1 MATKKGHEI
10 PTIDVVLVT
19 VGPIEEGGDEIALDT
34 ASNIQ
39 VSPQVETEDAI
50 KLIVKGRLI
59 AQKPAVNTMTGNA
72 ITLTD
77 NVFNPELVQILQ
89 GGVIKY
95 WADADQGSTSDTDM
109 GFGVASYTPP
119 VAGAMSEQKVFPLNA
134 YSAIYNAAGVITG
147 YEKITYPN
155 CQGVPVAFNSEDGV
169 FRVAEYTI
177 NSAPAEGEAPY
188 VINYVKELP
197 SVGTLGSLTV
207 QSTAG
212 TSSGKTKLTVSPTK
226 GPDSSYWTKVGSSLT
241 SPAYHE
247 VIGTGGGYATWD
259 GTSEITATSGQEVM
273 VVEVD
278 SSNRALKAGKT
289 TATVGA

>member
-119 VAGAMSEQKVFPLNA
+119 VAGAMSQQKVFPLNA

-197 SVGTLGSLTV
+197 SVGTLGSLSV
-207 QSTAG
+207 QSNAG
-212 TSSGKTKLTVSPTK
+212 TSGKTTLVVTPQK

-241 SPAYHE
+241 LPKYHE

-259 GTSEITATSGQEVM
+259 GTSEVTATSGQEVM